1 MDRKWITVISLYKKT
16 GLIPGC
22 NHNQS
27 IKSKK
32 QHLQMNTVDMVQKSG
47 RFFAGELKGRIPADR
62 ELLTEFSFSPGK
74 PEKVLHPSPK

>member
-1 MDRKWITVISLYKKT
+1 
-16 GLIPGC
+16 
-22 NHNQS
+22 
-27 IKSKK
+27 
-32 QHLQMNTVDMVQKSG
+32 MNTVDMVQKSG